1 MNLQHSMLI
10 SFFLNVSTTL
20 QHPTEAAPDPKQHT
34 SSADILPQ
42 IRLPLVKLE
51 PPLHLLLRRHQVRH
65 ILQKNIHPAFPITTV
80 SRGRECEERNHRRN
94 SSSAAKEKQELS
106 LVEKK
111 FPFGFLAQ
119 RALSL
124 HFDAQP
130 PLAIVAYC
138 RYCAPRSPVLFR
150 DCRVLLAGA
159 EARCCTCAQIAKS
172 LQVSRAS

>member
-65 ILQKNIHPAFPITTV
+65 ILQKNIHPAFPITTA
-80 SRGRECEERNHRRN
+80 SRDRECEERNHRKN

-111 FPFGFLAQ
+111 FPFGILAQ
-119 RALSL
+119 RTLSL

-138 RYCAPRSPVLFR
+138 RYCAPRSPVLF
-150 DCRVLLAGA
+150 
-159 EARCCTCAQIAKS
+159 S
-172 LQVSRAS
+172 